1 MNDLKTRKKAHHLK
15 MVHPKNNDLDK
26 NTLKMTL
33 SKLKDTHYDLLLL
46 EEKLAEITNPKE
58 GLDYSSAMSYLS
70 DKIGTIRQNIREI
83 EVKIKTD
90 DLTGTLSKKGLE
102 ELLEKTRKS
111 EFSSGILYVDMMGLK
126 EINDNYGHDRGD
138 LAIKDVATTLRGLIR
153 SKKTESSHGERRFSE
168 ENYQPD
174 MIYSMNESD
183 VGRPYEGGDEFIG
196 VLANIKGPKEL
207 KIVLE
212 RISNHFNEDNISPIA
227 IGATI
232 YNPYED
238 IERKISCAEEAM
250 YSVKR
255 EIHQRKNTSKS
266 SILETDY
273 GIN

>member
-1 MNDLKTRKKAHHLK
+1 MNGLKTRKKMHHLK
-15 MVHPKNNDLDK
+15 MVHPKNNDLEK

-33 SKLKDTHYDLLLL
+33 SKLKNTHYDLLLL
-46 EEKLAEITNPKE
+46 EEKLVEITSPKE
-58 GLDYSSAMSYLS
+58 DLDYSSAMLYLS
-70 DKIGTIRQNIREI
+70 EKIGAIKQNIREI
-83 EVKIKTD
+83 EIKIKTD

-111 EFSSGILYVDMMGLK
+111 EFSSGILYIDMMGLK

-153 SKKTESSHGERRFSE
+153 SKKTESLSHERRFSE

-183 VGRPYEGGDEFIG
+183 IGRPYEGGDEFIG